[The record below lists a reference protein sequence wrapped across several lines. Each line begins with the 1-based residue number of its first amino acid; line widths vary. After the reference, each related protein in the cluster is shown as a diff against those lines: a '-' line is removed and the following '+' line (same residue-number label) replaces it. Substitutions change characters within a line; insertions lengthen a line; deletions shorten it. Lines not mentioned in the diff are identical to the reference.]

1 MNERRPTSIKAPT
14 QLLVEGNDQRNFFE
28 AFAAHL
34 EIRDVQIW
42 NFGGVNELCGFLPGF
57 VQTTGFFKTVR
68 SLGVVRDAETSAAD
82 AFRSVRS
89 ALEKVGLVPPPA
101 SGRFGDGA
109 PKTGVLILPD
119 GEGPGMLETL
129 LCRTF
134 ADLEIDRCIESF
146 FACVQA
152 LPETAI
158 RTPDKARAFAYLATR
173 PNPHHSVGVA
183 AKGGDWNL
191 DHAAFGPARA
201 FLEALWAG
209 PAPA

>member
-1 MNERRPTSIKAPT
+1 MERRTSIEAPT

-34 EIRDVQIW
+34 GLHDVQVRS
-42 NFGGVNELCGFLPGF
+42 FGGVDELRGFLAGF
-57 VQTTGFFKTVR
+57 VQTTGFATVR
-68 SLGVVRDAETSAAD
+68 GLGVVRDAETSAAD
-82 AFRSVRS
+82 ALRSVRS
-89 ALEKVGLVPPPA
+89 ALENAGLAPPPA
-101 SGRFGDGA
+101 SGLFGGGA

-134 ADLEIDRCIESF
+134 TGLEIDRCIESF
-146 FACVQA
+146 FACVEA

-158 RTPDKARAFAYLATR
+158 RTPDKARAFAFLATR
-173 PNPHHSVGVA
+173 PDPHHSVGVA
-183 AKGGDWNL
+183 AMRGDWDL

-201 FLEALWAG
+201 FLEALRAG
-209 PAPA
+209 PVPA